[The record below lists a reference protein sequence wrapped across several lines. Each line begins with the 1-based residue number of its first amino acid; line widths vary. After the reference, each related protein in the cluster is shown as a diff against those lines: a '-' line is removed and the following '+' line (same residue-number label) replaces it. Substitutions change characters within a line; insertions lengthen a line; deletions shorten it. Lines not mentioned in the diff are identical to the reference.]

1 MPIISNRSRCRKF
14 SVGSLGKAIKEI
26 FQEKDVWKPFH
37 PVGDEE
43 PWEHA
48 LVHDTQEFGRR
59 SWVIWII
66 LLYSQKELKSYYA
79 FFHEHKETT

>member
-43 PWEHA
+43 PWE
-48 LVHDTQEFGRR
+48 QP
-59 SWVIWII
+59 
-66 LLYSQKELKSYYA
+66 
-79 FFHEHKETT
+79 